1 MGAAH
6 KPLKIRNLAPGDE
19 LGALI
24 RRIVSS
30 RHLKSS
36 IRLCEFLFY
45 TADCAI
51 RDAPEDATEQQIG
64 IRVFNRHPGYNSSED
79 SIVRTHARLLRQ
91 KLSAYFAEEGANEEL
106 VVEIPKGHYLP
117 IFISRKLNFEVVE
130 GRSKA
135 VDIPRVP
142 QTVGS
147 RPRARFWSWKLLLI
161 ITLTAFISSIAL
173 WQFGAKPA
181 FALSPVEKFW
191 RPFLSADP
199 PLIIYSN
206 A

>member
-36 IRLCEFLFY
+36 IRLREFLFY

-51 RDAPEDATEQQIG
+51 RGAPEDATEQQIG
-64 IRVFNRHPGYNSSED
+64 IRVFDRHPGYNSSED

-106 VVEIPKGHYLP
+106 IVEIPKGHYLP
-117 IFISRKLNFEVVE
+117 IFVSRKLDLQVVGVSSTDSE
-130 GRSKA
+130 
-135 VDIPRVP
+135 IP
-142 QTVGS
+142 TVS
-147 RPRARFWSWKLLLI
+147 VSETAQPRKRLWSWKLLL
-161 ITLTAFISSIAL
+161 LVISAAVIFLAVL
-173 WQFGAKPA
+173 WQIGAKPA

-191 RPFLSADP
+191 KPFL
-199 PLIIYSN
+199 
-206 A
+206 